1 MLIIEDENN
10 LIISIA
16 LPSVKVK
23 EIKFGLIKNTK
34 NENEKINELTNII
47 LELKNK
53 INELE
58 NTVSNQQKEINILKE
73 KYKFYSNK

>member
-1 MLIIEDENN
+1 MLKTEDENN

-23 EIKFGLIKNTK
+23 EIKFGLIKITK
-34 NENEKINELTNII
+34 NENVKINELTNII

-58 NTVSNQQKEINILKE
+58 NTVSNQQKRN
-73 KYKFYSNK
+73 